1 MSNSAALRRLGLLLA
16 GALAPLLLGCTQE
29 PREVPPTD
37 CSVDAAYEYYPLFV
51 PSVLEDDPTTMGD
64 EAEAAKTAEL
74 GNWYASGDLNAAK
87 MPGMGSYVTYDADT
101 AVVCGHT
108 VGKHFAFGL
117 NHDWGAVGGR
127 WQALTGAD
135 ADASEYEGFS
145 FWGQSL
151 YDRSIEL
158 NLSDVHSADPPAGA
172 DLEETCIPDVIPGST
187 TKEPNPDFVDEN
199 GVPRA
204 NSCGSLFSRRLIMS
218 KSWTLYTIPFS
229 DFIQINRD
237 PRFKPGGLETSAMR
251 IFSFRIPKDTF
262 VDVSFVNFAWYRKA
276 TN

>member
-1 MSNSAALRRLGLLLA
+1 MSTSAALRRLGLLLA

-37 CSVDAAYEYYPLFV
+37 CSVESAFEFHPIFTG
-51 PSVLEDDPTTMGD
+51 SDP
-64 EAEAAKTAEL
+64 TAEL
-74 GNWYASGDLNAAK
+74 GNWYASGDLNAK
-87 MPGMGSYVTYDADT
+87 NMPGMGAYVVYENFSGD
-101 AVVCGHT
+101 VCGHT
-108 VGKHFAFGL
+108 DGKHFEFGL

-127 WQALTGAD
+127 WQALAGAD
-135 ADASEYEGFS
+135 ADASQYEGLS
-145 FWGQSL
+145 FWALSL

-158 NLSDVHSADPPAGA
+158 NLSDIHSADPPVGA
-172 DLEETCIPDVIPGST
+172 DLSETCIPDTVPGST
-187 TKEPNPDFVDEN
+187 TKEPNPDFVDAN

-229 DFIQINRD
+229 EFIQVNRD